1 MRSGSLTR
9 VVMASLA
16 VSVAIT
22 PGCGKPP
29 TEPSPPPPAPFLAR
43 SISPS
48 EGPTT
53 LATTARIEGTGFQSG
68 DTVVV
73 DGSRVDATV
82 LSATTISLAMPAH
95 AAGKVEVTVSRVSP
109 IAHSL
114 SVPGGYQFIPPPV
127 ISELVPNIGSTSG
140 GTPMSIRGT
149 GVGWAATVTVGGI
162 ASPFVVDGW
171 TRDDPIHLEST
182 PAHAAGTVEVILTDR
197 WGQAARG
204 EFTYASPATF
214 DFNGTGKGWWSTH
227 PPGFR
232 VSSR

>member
-29 TEPSPPPPAPFLAR
+29 TEPSPPPSAPFLAPPPAPFLAR

-73 DGSRVDATV
+73 DASRRA
-82 LSATTISLAMPAH
+82 
-95 AAGKVEVTVSRVSP
+95 ER
-109 IAHSL
+109 
-114 SVPGGYQFIPPPV
+114 
-127 ISELVPNIGSTSG
+127 
-140 GTPMSIRGT
+140 R
-149 GVGWAATVTVGGI
+149 
-162 ASPFVVDGW
+162 
-171 TRDDPIHLEST
+171 
-182 PAHAAGTVEVILTDR
+182 
-197 WGQAARG
+197 
-204 EFTYASPATF
+204 
-214 DFNGTGKGWWSTH
+214 
-227 PPGFR
+227 
-232 VSSR
+232 